1 MYTSVDFIFLLVTT
15 QEFML
20 ELTEHQGQVGN
31 VLQEGNQ
38 MIVDGQ
44 LSADEEAETQGQM
57 ALLNN
62 RWEELRV
69 QAMDKQSTWVLQPV
83 TTTGGGRRLYMA
95 RWGSG
100 W

>member
-1 MYTSVDFIFLLVTT
+1 
-15 QEFML
+15 ML

-69 QAMDKQSTWVLQPV
+69 QAMDKQST
-83 TTTGGGRRLYMA
+83 
-95 RWGSG
+95 
-100 W
+100 